1 MAHHRTIGQL
11 QTMQFYRVF
20 NASGMVI
27 ACSMKPLTRA
37 EWRILLKD

>member
-11 QTMQFYRVF
+11 QTMRFFRVF
-20 NASGMVI
+20 NPDGMVI
-27 ACSMKPLTRA
+27 ACSLMPLTRA